1 MMSGLEQKGRRT
13 GNEYE
18 VLFDALGNSTKTSI
32 LLLLSRR
39 KKLTVTQMS
48 KFIKVTRS
56 NLYHFVGEMVKDG
69 LIAEP
74 EVVVRK
80 NHIEKYYSQNP
91 QFWKTIDPFTQEKL
105 MRETL
110 TLEEGRRML
119 ISAFLS
125 LSLQFR
131 MYADEFMNATDEEVA
146 RAARQFEIERL
157 MISIWSVDDNVYD
170 MVIPRLRG
178 LLKDVISEEEKHPGE
193 KGLPGGNGVYIVGLP
208 RLFDADE

>member
-1 MMSGLEQKGRRT
+1 MRCLEEESRKT
-13 GNEYE
+13 GNVYE
-18 VLFDALGNSTKTSI
+18 VLLDALGNSTKTSI

-48 KFIKVTRS
+48 KYIKVTRS
-56 NLYHFVGEMVKDG
+56 NLYHFVGEMVRDG

-80 NHIEKYYSQNP
+80 NHIEKYYSQNQ
-91 QFWKTIDPFTQEKL
+91 QFWKAIDPFTQEKL
-105 MRETL
+105 MMESL
-110 TLEEGRRML
+110 TLEEGRKL
-119 ISAFLS
+119 LTSVFLS

-131 MYADEFMNATDEEVA
+131 MYANEFMSATDEEVA

-157 MISIWSVDDNVYD
+157 MISIWSVNDKVYD
-170 MVIPRLRG
+170 MVIPRLRR
-178 LLKDVISEEEKHPGE
+178 LLKDVISEEEKRPE
-193 KGLPGGNGVYIVGLP
+193 EMGLPGGNGVYIVGLP

>member
-1 MMSGLEQKGRRT
+1 MRDLKQKGRRT

-18 VLFDALGNSTKTSI
+18 VLLDALGNPTKTSI

-39 KKLTVTQMS
+39 RKLTVTQMS
-48 KFIKVTRS
+48 KYIRVTRS

-80 NHIEKYYSQNP
+80 NHIEKYYIQNP
-91 QFWKTIDPFTQEKL
+91 QFWKAIDPFTQEKL
-105 MRETL
+105 IKETL
-110 TLEEGRRML
+110 TPEQGRRLL

-131 MYADEFMNATDEEVA
+131 IYADEFMNATDEEVA
-146 RAARQFEIERL
+146 RAAKQFEIERL

-178 LLKDVISEEEKHPGE
+178 LLRDVITEEKKHPGE
-193 KGLPGGNGVYIVGLP
+193 KGLPGGNGVFIVGLP